1 MPTVFFFFFF
11 FFFFFLGLGPSTQ
24 GSDGEDNKFGLGMI
38 IWETNDTD
46 KADAWGVYRPCL
58 GPAGRDRAFLLKGLV
73 HYDNSTEPPDDT
85 TLGLNLESKE
95 YLGKAAVYLGELGF
109 TEDLNWTAGS
119 AGSEGDF
126 GFLSYGGGTIR
137 PGTSVDGT
145 LTNDTILLRLAGS

>member
-1 MPTVFFFFFF
+1 MKHLLHPAR
-11 FFFFFLGLGPSTQ
+11 LGSYFSTA
-24 GSDGEDNKFGLGMI
+24 STYN
-38 IWETNDTD
+38 
-46 KADAWGVYRPCL
+46 GV
-58 GPAGRDRAFLLKGLV
+58 K
-73 HYDNSTEPPDDT
+73 
-85 TLGLNLESKE
+85 ESKE